1 MPSHRFHWL
10 LAKEPVQATPQSR
23 GQQGD
28 PLVVH
33 MRRASASLSRRSQSP
48 PVQLQ
53 SQYDDDDD
61 DDCEFYRAPKH
72 PVQFPQDT
80 TVTGPKL
87 EPIRSSSSSSGSF
100 KMAGLPPA
108 LPPSYST
115 GPTSS
120 SSTSTIQN
128 LIRSRRSSQ
137 DEIRALLARTTQAL
151 DKIVSIR
158 ESMEDVV
165 DFKQFEHRQ
174 LRLSRPSRVS
184 SSIAELGAHS
194 ARSTP
199 ASSYNSTA
207 ASSSLSEDTLAADR
221 STNSSSP
228 SVGEDHDEEE
238 DEMEDGEHDVDRH
251 REVETNRRE
260 RDRQREMELERRG
273 NAARAVHRLSDE
285 GSTSASTVSSISTV
299 DDLAPLKEARLD
311 RLKGINISFHEG
323 LPKEFFQALCRFLHS
338 ALEIKTR
345 HSRFNFY
352 KEAFTGGDA
361 VREMLIAG
369 FAEDH
374 QTATRYGNV
383 LVRLG
388 FIEHVSRTDDQLHN
402 SKDNF
407 YRFTKALDYNDAS
420 ETLTSDTATRG
431 RTSDNASNYLES
443 ELSNVSADLVDY
455 DFATATDEVHALVTE
470 EALHALANVLHKVF
484 ERKNKLLFYKGFAG
498 CFLGAEAVNVIRE
511 MHITT
516 TFIDAVLIGQALL
529 DEGLI
534 EPIATAVTTFQ
545 DKYVFYRLTKIPSS

>member
-1 MPSHRFHWL
+1 
-10 LAKEPVQATPQSR
+10 
-23 GQQGD
+23 
-28 PLVVH
+28 
-33 MRRASASLSRRSQSP
+33 
-48 PVQLQ
+48 
-53 SQYDDDDD
+53 
-61 DDCEFYRAPKH
+61 
-72 PVQFPQDT
+72 
-80 TVTGPKL
+80 
-87 EPIRSSSSSSGSF
+87 
-100 KMAGLPPA
+100 MAGLPPP
-108 LPPSYST
+108 LPPPST
-115 GPTSS
+115 TTSNS
-120 SSTSTIQN
+120 PHSQHHHSIHH

-165 DFKQFEHRQ
+165 DFKQFEAKA

-199 ASSYNSTA
+199 ASSYNSTE

-221 STNSSSP
+221 STNASSS
-228 SVGEDHDEEE
+228 SLSSSSSSSSAGADDEEE
-238 DEMEDGEHDVDRH
+238 EEEEMDDGEHDVDRH

-260 RDRQREMELERRG
+260 RDRQRELARERG
-273 NAARAVHRLSDE
+273 AARTGHHRLSDE
-285 GSTSASTVSSISTV
+285 DITTTSTVSSISTV
-299 DDLAPLKEARLD
+299 GDLAPLKEARLD
-311 RLKGINISFHEG
+311 RLKGISISFHEG

-352 KEAFTGGDA
+352 KETFTGGDA
-361 VREMLIAG
+361 VREMLVAG

-407 YRFTKALDYNDAS
+407 YRFTKVLDYDDTS
-420 ETLTSDTATRG
+420 EPLTSDTATRR
-431 RTSDNASNYLES
+431 RTSINASNYRES
-443 ELSNVSADLVDY
+443 ELSNESADLVDY

-470 EALHALANVLHKVF
+470 EALHVLANVLHKVF

-511 MHITT
+511 MHVTT
-516 TFIDAVLIGQALL
+516 TFIDAVLIGQALV

-534 EPIATAVTTFQ
+534 EPIATTVSTFQ
-545 DKYVFYRLTKIPSS
+545 DKYVFYRLTKLSSS